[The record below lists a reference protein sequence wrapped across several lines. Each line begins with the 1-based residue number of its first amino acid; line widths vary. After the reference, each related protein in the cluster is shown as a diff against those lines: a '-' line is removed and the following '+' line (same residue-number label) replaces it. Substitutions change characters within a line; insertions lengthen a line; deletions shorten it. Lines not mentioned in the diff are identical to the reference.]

1 MQNGHTIES
10 WFMARWLVTAAA
22 GMLGRDLIGVLRDQG
37 EEVTGLTRADLDI
50 TDTAA
55 VREAVAADK
64 PTVVV
69 NCAGWTAVD
78 DAETHE
84 AQALAV
90 NGHGAANLA
99 AACRDAGVRLMH
111 VSTDYVFDGDASKP
125 WAEDDLPAPRSA
137 YGRTKLAG
145 EQAVLSQLPG
155 AGYVVRTAWLYGE
168 HGPNFVR
175 TMIRL
180 AASQPTVNVVAD
192 QYGQPTW
199 TRDVACQLAALEHAG
214 AHPGIYH
221 ATSSGETS
229 WFGLAQEV
237 FRLIGADP
245 DRVRPTTSSQYRR
258 PAPRPAYS
266 VLGHGAWAAVGIP
279 PIQDWR
285 TALHQAISSLI
296 PS

>member
-1 MQNGHTIES
+1 
-10 WFMARWLVTAAA
+10 
-22 GMLGRDLIGVLRDQG
+22 MLGRDLIGVLRDQG
-37 EEVTGLTRADLDI
+37 EEVAGLTRGDLDI
-50 TDTAA
+50 TNAVA
-55 VREAVAADK
+55 VREAVAENK
-64 PTVVV
+64 PEVVV

-90 NGHGAANLA
+90 NGYGAANLA
-99 AACRDAGVRLMH
+99 AACRDAGVRLIH

-137 YGRTKLAG
+137 YGRSKLAG

-180 AASQPTVNVVAD
+180 EASQPTVDVVAD
-192 QYGQPTW
+192 QHGQPTW
-199 TRDVACQLAALEHAG
+199 TRDVARQLHALARAG
-214 AHPGIYH
+214 AYPGIYH
-221 ATSSGETS
+221 ATSSGETT

-258 PAPRPAYS
+258 PAARPTYS
-266 VLGHGAWAAVGIP
+266 VLGHDAWAAVGIP
-279 PIQDWR
+279 PIQDWQK
-285 TALHQAISSLI
+285 ALHQAIPSLI

>member
-1 MQNGHTIES
+1 
-10 WFMARWLVTAAA
+10 MARWLVTGAA
-22 GMLGRDLIGVLRDQG
+22 GMLGRELIGVLRAQG
-37 EEVTGLTRADLDI
+37 EEVTGLTRGDLDI
-50 TDTAA
+50 TNTVA
-55 VREAVAADK
+55 VREAVAENK
-64 PTVVV
+64 PEVVV
-69 NCAGWTAVD
+69 NCAAWTAVD
-78 DAETHE
+78 DAETQE
-84 AQALAV
+84 AQAFEV

-99 AACRDAGVRLMH
+99 AACRDAGARLMH
-111 VSTDYVFDGDASKP
+111 VSTDYVFDGEASKP

-145 EQAVLSQLPG
+145 EHAVLSQLPG

-180 AASQPTVNVVAD
+180 EASRPTVHVVTD
-192 QYGQPTW
+192 QRGQPTW
-199 TRDVACQLAALEHAG
+199 TRDVAYQLAALTRAG
-214 AHPGIYH
+214 ADPGIYH

-229 WFGLAQEV
+229 WFGLAREV

-245 DRVRPTTSSQYRR
+245 DRVQPTTSSQYGR
-258 PAPRPAYS
+258 PALRPAYS
-266 VLGHGAWAAVGIP
+266 VLGHGAWAAAGIP

-285 TALHQAISSLI
+285 TALHQAISTLI

>member
-1 MQNGHTIES
+1 MV
-10 WFMARWLVTAAA
+10 RWLVTGAA
-22 GMLGRDLIGVLRDQG
+22 GMLGRDLISVLRAQG
-37 EEVTGLTRADLDI
+37 EEVIGLTRADLDI
-50 TDTAA
+50 TDEAA
-55 VREAVAADK
+55 VREAVAAQR
-64 PTVVV
+64 PATIV
-69 NCAGWTAVD
+69 NCAAWTAVD
-78 DAETHE
+78 DAETQE

-90 NGHGAANLA
+90 NGNGAENLA
-99 AACRDAGVRLMH
+99 AACQDTRALLIH
-111 VSTDYVFDGDASKP
+111 VSSDYVFDGDATKP

-145 EQAVLSQLPG
+145 ERAVLSRLPDTG
-155 AGYVVRTAWLYGE
+155 FVVRTAWLYGE

-180 AASQPTVNVVAD
+180 EASQPTVDVVTD

-199 TRDVACQLAALEHAG
+199 TRDVAGKLAALARAG
-214 AHPGIYH
+214 ARPGIYH

-237 FRLIGADP
+237 FRLVGADP
-245 DRVRPTTSSQYRR
+245 DRVRPTTSGRFPR
-258 PAPRPAYS
+258 PAPRPSWS
-266 VLGHGAWAAVGIP
+266 VLGHGSWTAVGIP

-285 TALHQAISSLI
+285 EALRQAISSLT